1 MNEMLIKQNIED
13 IHAMLNKALD
23 ESQALELKKELE
35 LWNRHLADVQR
46 HNLEDQVGFR
56 SLERN
61 A

>member
-13 IHAMLNKALD
+13 IHAMLNKAPD

-46 HNLEDQVGFR
+46 HNLEDRVGFR

>member
-46 HNLEDQVGFR
+46 HNLEDRVGFR

>member
-1 MNEMLIKQNIED
+1 MNEMLIKQNIEA
-13 IHAMLNKALD
+13 IHAMLNKAPD

-46 HNLEDQVGFR
+46 HNLEDRVGFR